1 MNNMR
6 ILIVFFIGSLIC
18 FGQNSGQVT
27 YVASINQQNAKNN
40 KKLNKTVKDLISNA
54 QDVEFS
60 LVFSKTESLYQ
71 KEKTLKNDASTGNI
85 NIVDVFAGGNREV
98 YFNSKEKYQI
108 DKISVGEENF
118 LVRKNSLNWKITKET
133 KVIGKYNCLKA
144 ILLDQNKD
152 ETKTIAWFTND
163 IPVNFGPNF
172 YNNLPGLVVRVE
184 DNMLIYSAKNI
195 SISKE
200 DKKIEKP
207 SGGES
212 ITYEEFKERFSGF
225 LSEE

>member
-1 MNNMR
+1 MNSIKFLF
-6 ILIVFFIGSLIC
+6 ILFFGSLIC

-27 YVASINQQNAKNN
+27 YVASLNQQKAKNN

-54 QDVEFS
+54 QDVELS

-71 KEKTLKNDASTGNI
+71 KEKGLENDASKGL
-85 NIVDVFAGGNREV
+85 NIVDVFAGSSRKL
-98 YFNSKEKYQI
+98 YFNSNEKYQI
-108 DKISVGEENF
+108 QKISVADETF
-118 LVRKNSLNWKITKET
+118 LVRKKPLNWKIIKET

-144 ILLDQNKD
+144 ILLDQNNE
-152 ETKTIAWFTND
+152 ETKTIAWFTPD

-172 YNNLPGLVVRVE
+172 YNNLPGLIVRVE
-184 DNMLIYSAKNI
+184 DDMLIYSAKTI
-195 SISKE
+195 SISME
-200 DKKIEKP
+200 AKKIEKP

-212 ITYEEFKERFSGF
+212 ITYEKFKERFSGF